1 MVSTGPPDGPAP
13 GTVTVSTRVARA
25 LRDDLL
31 TATAD
36 PRPRPR
42 ERPRGQD
49 WLPAIV
55 VALAVPMAFL
65 VASAV
70 NQYAVGY
77 GLGTRFGLVLAGTQ
91 TAALFAAVWRP
102 APAWWASTIAM
113 LVAAGA
119 ATGDGG
125 TALPWTESGLALQA
139 GVSFVVAL
147 RVRPRAAFSMLVIAA
162 GAGAVCGVV
171 VTGHVADVVP
181 GIAALT
187 IAVVLGAALRGRRVA
202 RGQLVVQERVAAGE
216 RARRTLLEERQR
228 IARELHDVV
237 AHHMSVISIQAQV
250 APHLVEH
257 PTDELRENLIG
268 IRGNAIAA
276 LTELRHVLGVLRSDE
291 LVSDAARHTPQPT
304 LDRLDELLDNVRT
317 AGLRVET
324 TTMGRRR
331 ALSPGVGLSAFR
343 IVQEALSNAMR
354 HAPGADVVVEI
365 GYRASGVT
373 VRVVNTVPGRPAA
386 PLIATGARTG
396 TGTGTST
403 GVGMGLL
410 GMRERAA
417 MLGGELATGPT
428 PEGGW
433 EVTALLPTGQPA
445 EPVEDAL

>member
-1 MVSTGPPDGPAP
+1 MLPTGPHDGPTRR
-13 GTVTVSTRVARA
+13 TVTVSTKVARA
-25 LRDDLL
+25 LREDLL
-31 TATAD
+31 TATAEPL
-36 PRPRPR
+36 PRPAR
-42 ERPRGQD
+42 RPRGLD

-65 VASAV
+65 VAAAV

-77 GLGTRFGLVLAGTQ
+77 GLGTRLGLVLAGIQ
-91 TAALFAAVWRP
+91 TIALIVAVSRP

-125 TALPWTESGLALQA
+125 ASLPWTESGLALQA
-139 GVSFVVAL
+139 GVSFVVAQ
-147 RVRPRAAFSMLVIAA
+147 RVRPRGAFTMLVIAA
-162 GAGAVCGVV
+162 GAGVACGAG
-171 VTGHVADVVP
+171 VTNDVDGVVP
-181 GIAALT
+181 GVAALT

-202 RGQLVVQERVAAGE
+202 RGELVVQERVAAGE
-216 RARRTLLEERQR
+216 RARRTLLEERHR

-291 LVSDAARHTPQPT
+291 AVSDAVRHTPQPT

-317 AGLRVET
+317 AGLSVET
-324 TTMGRRR
+324 TTVGRRR

-365 GYRASGVT
+365 GYRAGGVT
-373 VRVVNTVPGRPAA
+373 VRVVNAAPVRPAA
-386 PLIATGARTG
+386 APPGSTTGSRTG
-396 TGTGTST
+396 THS

-417 MLGGELATGPT
+417 MLGGELATGAT
-428 PEGGW
+428 PQGGW
-433 EVTALLPTGQPA
+433 EVTALLPTGQQA